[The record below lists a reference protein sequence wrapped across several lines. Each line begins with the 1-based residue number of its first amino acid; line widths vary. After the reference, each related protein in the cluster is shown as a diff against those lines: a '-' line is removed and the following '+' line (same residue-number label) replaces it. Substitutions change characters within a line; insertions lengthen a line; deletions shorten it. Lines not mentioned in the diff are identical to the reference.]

1 MAIEKHTTKAFVLAS
16 YDNGENDRSY
26 KLFTR
31 DFGLIKAHARGIRKL
46 ESKLRG
52 HILVGRLIL
61 VTIVQGKEVWRITG
75 CQEMEI
81 KSFFIKEVIKIIERF
96 VRGETVHKKLFDK
109 LNYICDHAEKYN
121 ENDLRLFTY
130 FILLVD
136 LGYADATI
144 IGAKN
149 IDEYKSW
156 NIEDLYVHFVITKD
170 RIRKHVQMV
179 INETHL

>member
-1 MAIEKHTTKAFVLAS
+1 MSIEKYTTKAFVLAM
-16 YDNGENDRSY
+16 YDNGENDKSF

-31 DFGLIKAHARGIRKL
+31 DFGLIIAHARGIRKL

-52 HILVGRLIL
+52 HILVGHLIL

-75 CQEMEI
+75 CEEI
-81 KSFFIKEVIKIIERF
+81 NIESRFRNEVIKIIERF
-96 VRGETVHKKLFDK
+96 IKGEGSHKKLFDK
-109 LNYICDHAEKYN
+109 LNYICETVGNYN
-121 ENDLRLFTY
+121 ESDLRLFTY

-149 IDEYKSW
+149 IEEYKSW
-156 NIEDLYVHFVITKD
+156 SVEDLYVHFVVNKNHVK
-170 RIRKHVQMV
+170 KHIQIVMKEIQ
-179 INETHL
+179 L

>member
-1 MAIEKHTTKAFVLAS
+1 MSIEKYTTKAFVLAM
-16 YDNGENDRSY
+16 YDNGENDKSF

-31 DFGLIKAHARGIRKL
+31 DFGLIIAHARGIRKL

-52 HILVGRLIL
+52 HILVGHLIL

-75 CQEMEI
+75 CEEI
-81 KSFFIKEVIKIIERF
+81 NIESRFRNEVIKIIERF
-96 VRGETVHKKLFDK
+96 IKGEGSHKKLFDK
-109 LNYICDHAEKYN
+109 LNYICETAENYN
-121 ENDLRLFTY
+121 EIDLRLFTY

-136 LGYADATI
+136 LGYADATV

-156 NIEDLYVHFVITKD
+156 SVEDLYVHFVITKD
-170 RIRKHVQMV
+170 LIRKHVQMV
-179 INETHL
+179 IKDTHL

>member
-1 MAIEKHTTKAFVLAS
+1 MAIEKYTTKAFVLAM

-31 DFGLIKAHARGIRKL
+31 DFGLIIAHARGIRKL

-52 HILVGRLIL
+52 HILVGHLIL

-75 CQEMEI
+75 AEEINI
-81 KSFFIKEVIKIIERF
+81 KSLFRNEVIKIIERF
-96 VRGETVHKKLFDK
+96 VKGEGAHKKLFDK
-109 LNYICDHAEKYN
+109 LNYICETAGNYN
-121 ENDLRLFTY
+121 ESDLRLFTY

-136 LGYADATI
+136 LGYADAEV

-156 NIEDLYVHFVITKD
+156 SIEDLYVHFIIAKD
-170 RIRKHVQMV
+170 HIRKHIQMV
-179 INETHL
+179 MKEVQL

>member
-31 DFGLIKAHARGIRKL
+31 DFGLIMAYARGIRKL

-52 HILVGRLIL
+52 HILVGHLIL

-75 CQEMEI
+75 CEEI
-81 KSFFIKEVIKIIERF
+81 NIESLFRNEVIKIIERF
-96 VRGETVHKKLFDK
+96 VRGGGVHKKLFDK
-109 LNYICDHAEKYN
+109 LNYICGAAENYH
-121 ENDLRLFTY
+121 ESDLRLFTY

-149 IDEYKSW
+149 IEEYKSW
-156 NIEDLYVHFVITKD
+156 SVEDLYIHFVIAKD
-170 RIRKHVQMV
+170 HIRKHVQMV
-179 INETHL
+179 LKDVQL